1 MRRIDSHTIGVAQGD
16 TILFSD
22 FEHDGEM
29 WSGSGPRMRQKTI
42 EFDSPFKTPPAVH
55 CNLSMWDID
64 KATNMRADISA
75 EGITTTGFTVVFRTW
90 GATRVARVRIAW
102 MAIGALHNDDDWDI
116 A

>member
-29 WSGSGPRMRQKTI
+29 WSGSGPRMRNKTI
-42 EFDSPFKTPPAVH
+42 EFDSPFKTPPVVH

-75 EGITTTGFTVVFRTW
+75 EGITTTGFTLVFRTW
-90 GATRVARVRIAW
+90 GYAR
-102 MAIGALHNDDDWDI
+102 GAGAHRMDGDWC
-116 A
+116 AAQ